1 MPIPDFRDDGWLPE
15 GHHAAT
21 WDEIA
26 DALGGEPSSV
36 RATVLAGLLA
46 WRDAVRVKG
55 LSGLV
60 ILDGSFVSA
69 KPNPG
74 DFDLVFLYHAEHEP
88 VANTDDSVKALLDLT
103 KGKAQFGGDI
113 FAFSERAV
121 GASLLVSPNEM
132 FDYVKFTTT
141 KKGVLETNL

>member
-1 MPIPDFRDDGWLPE
+1 MPIPPFRDDGWLPE

-21 WDEIA
+21 WEEIA
-26 DALGGEPSSV
+26 DALGGETGSK
-36 RATVLAGLLA
+36 RAAVLAGLLA
-46 WRDAVRVKG
+46 WRDAVRSEG

-69 KPNPG
+69 KPTPG

-103 KGKAQFGGDI
+103 EGKARFGGDI
-113 FAFSERAV
+113 FAFSGRTV
-121 GASLLVSPNEM
+121 GASILQKPNEM
-132 FDYVKFTTT
+132 FDYVKFTGIQ
-141 KKGVLETNL
+141 KGVLETNL